1 MVLDDGIIFMTL
13 MIWYIPGW
21 LRTTEPQKGV
31 VESLTSEKE
40 MRAAFRKTEN
50 QLDRVP

>member
-1 MVLDDGIIFMTL
+1 MLMTL

-21 LRTTEPQKGV
+21 LRTTEPQEGV

-40 MRAAFRKTEN
+40 MRAAFKKTEN
-50 QLDRVP
+50 QLDI